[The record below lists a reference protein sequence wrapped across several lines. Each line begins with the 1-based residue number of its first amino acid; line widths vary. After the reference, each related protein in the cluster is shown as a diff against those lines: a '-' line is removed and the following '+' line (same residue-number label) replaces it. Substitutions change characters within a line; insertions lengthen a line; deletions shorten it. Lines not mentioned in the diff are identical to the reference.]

1 MQMTTVEI
9 RTSYSTHQVLQ
20 EKLTSLGLYVT
31 ALEAY
36 EMWKADPE
44 RIKVLDVR
52 TFEEYVLIGHAEM
65 AVNVPLAFPSYK
77 WDAAKGNYSVVVNA
91 DFISHVK
98 ERFGPDDT
106 ILVMCRSGGRSAMAV
121 NALAKA
127 GFTKVHNIIDGFEGD
142 KVEDPE
148 SVYHGMRMRNG
159 WKNSAPWTYR
169 LDPKLA
175 WLPSEVELDTLRNT
189 LDI

>member
-1 MQMTTVEI
+1 MNTVEI
-9 RTSYSTHQVLQ
+9 STPHSKHQVPE

-31 ALEAY
+31 AREAY

-65 AVNVPLAFPSYK
+65 AANVPLAFPTYS
-77 WDAAKGNYSVVVNA
+77 WDVDKGNYSVVGNT
-91 DFISHVK
+91 DFIAHVAQ
-98 ERFGPDDT
+98 RFQPDDT

-127 GFTKVHNIIDGFEGD
+127 GFKQVHNIIDGFEGD
-142 KVEDPE
+142 KVDDPE
-148 SVYHGMRMRNG
+148 SIYHGKRMRNG
-159 WKNSAPWTYR
+159 WKNAVPWTYK
-169 LDPKLA
+169 LDPKLV
-175 WLPSEVELDTLRNT
+175 WLPSEGELEILSKT
-189 LDI
+189 LDL